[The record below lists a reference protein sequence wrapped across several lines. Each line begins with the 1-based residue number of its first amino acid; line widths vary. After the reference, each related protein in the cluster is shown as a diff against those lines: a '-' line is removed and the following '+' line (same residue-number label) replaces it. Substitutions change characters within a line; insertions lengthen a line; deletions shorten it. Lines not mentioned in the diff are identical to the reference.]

1 MNYTASLL
9 VSLISL
15 ALLASCGGGS
25 GERSEKITT
34 PQPTV
39 PTSPVVDAIFTED
52 NAGDIAI
59 WSTVLLEASIDAAD
73 IIEQEIIWFHHAP
86 ENILI
91 RDCNSTGTVE
101 KIIDDTENSYQLV
114 FTNCSYQ
121 TDIIDRENS
130 TTTVTA
136 LVNITQQDIQLD
148 DSKSPYSDSFLIK
161 GLSAKFSSTRFIIST
176 IEEPSLSLELMFELL
191 LTSKQTWSASTED
204 LEGDLVLNYQSK
216 NRKLD
221 IKAID
226 FKVKTDDLL
235 VVTDSLKQT
244 TINQHINAPGSNQYP
259 HYQVDITSIITSK
272 LFAFETTLT
281 STVTSPY
288 SGKGY
293 ASQSPAGTFRLT
305 NTQNEEILLTFI
317 TNKYMQLH
325 LNQELIGE
333 AETVAWTSSALFNLH
348 DNAQALA
355 FIQELTPFKA
365 ISITKETI
373 ENDPVEKVIIK
384 FNKKVSINSSY
395 SNTPI
400 QVSTLSVSNS
410 FYQPII
416 LATEN
421 NITLSFDTNESKGF
435 YNIYYDGNYKLK
447 TSEKYVEQSSGG
459 HSVKQIVGIVGEAV
473 TLDHTVEQVRYSSV
487 FNHLIA
493 INDFNT
499 VIKVFDLETGH
510 LIKASNETNIIFD
523 HICFSADQERIFL
536 TGLNYDDYSYQIFS
550 YDHQTLRFIESYQQ
564 TGSAHSLKKCAANQL
579 IFVNDDSLEQFNLS
593 TTDFALTNNA
603 LANVNNIVQSPLND
617 NKLLYVSDTDSSG
630 YELFSLTLDPFAI
643 EAVATPL
650 ADSRDTYNYSGNQ
663 ERAIFIDGVNETLL
677 ARNTVIKIND
687 TSEVL
692 YTFTGEETYFPKKN
706 EHIRYHN
713 QAHNIIVTN
722 LAVYD
727 ASTFVELIALPSI
740 PAASYWFV
748 DNDDR
753 LSVVLQSMDSIYRVK
768 LY

>member
-1 MNYTASLL
+1 MNKTAYLL
-9 VSLISL
+9 ASLISL
-15 ALLASCGGGS
+15 ALLASCGGGE
-25 GERSEKITT
+25 GSEKITT
-34 PQPTV
+34 PQPII
-39 PTSPVVDAIFTED
+39 PTLPVVDAIFTED

-59 WSTVLLEASIDAAD
+59 WSTVLTEASIDAAD

-91 RDCNSTGTVE
+91 RDCNSTGSVE
-101 KIIDDTENSYQLV
+101 KIIDDTESSYQLV

-148 DSKSPYSDSFLIK
+148 NSESPYSDSFLIK
-161 GLSAKFSSTRFIIST
+161 GLSAKVSSTRFIIST
-176 IEEPSLSLELMFELL
+176 VEEPSLSLELMFELL
-191 LTSKQTWSASTED
+191 LTSNQTWSANTED
-204 LEGDLVLNYQSK
+204 LSGDLVVNYQSK

-226 FKVKTDDLL
+226 FKVTTEDLM
-235 VVTDSLKQT
+235 VVTDSMRQT
-244 TINQHINAPGSNQYP
+244 TINQHINAPKSNKYP
-259 HYQVDITSIITSK
+259 HYKVDITSTITSE

-293 ASQSPAGTFRLT
+293 APQSPAGTFALT
-305 NTQNEEILLTFI
+305 NAQNEEILLTLI

-325 LNQELIGE
+325 LNKELIGE
-333 AETVAWTSSALFNLH
+333 AETVEWTSSALFNLH

-365 ISITKETI
+365 ISITKETL

-384 FNKKVSINSSY
+384 FNKKVSIDSGY

-400 QVSTLSVSNS
+400 QVSTISVSNS
-410 FYQPII
+410 FYQPSI

-421 NITLSFDTNESKGF
+421 NIILSFDTNESKGF
-435 YNIYYDGNYKLK
+435 YDIYYDGNYKLK

-459 HSVKQIVGIVGEAV
+459 HSVKQIVGIVGQAV

-487 FNHLIA
+487 YNHLIA

-510 LIKASNETNIIFD
+510 LINASEETNIVFD
-523 HICFSADQERIFL
+523 NICFSADQEGIFL
-536 TGLNYDDYSYQIFS
+536 TGINYDDYSYQIFS
-550 YDHQTLRFIESYQQ
+550 YDHKTLTFIESYQQ
-564 TGSAHSLKKCAANQL
+564 TGSAHSVIKCAANQL
-579 IFVNDDSLEQFNLS
+579 IFVNDDSFEQFNLS
-593 TTDFALTNNA
+593 TTDFVLTDIA
-603 LANVNNIVQSPLND
+603 LANVNNIVQSPLNG
-617 NKLLYVSDTDSSG
+617 NQLLYVSDTDDSG
-630 YELFSLTLDPFAI
+630 YELFSLTLDPLEI
-643 EAVATPL
+643 EAVATSL
-650 ADSRDTYNYSGNQ
+650 EDSRNTYNYSGGQ
-663 ERAIFIDGVNETLL
+663 ERAIFIDAVNENIL
-677 ARNTVIKIND
+677 ARNTIIKISD
-687 TSEVL
+687 TSEIL
-692 YTFTGEETYFPKKN
+692 HTFTGEEIYFPKKN

-713 QAHNIIVTN
+713 EAHNIIVTN

-727 ASTFVELIALPSI
+727 ASTFAELIALPPI